1 MVKQFTY
8 KRSENAVHALMMI
21 MRITYI
27 TAKRLVGRDDFVN
40 GMQTLQKENPAKAAL
55 GVLIANVALHIKHLI
70 SKRMDNN
77 TQPLTY
83 TTITVAATS
92 IPTAPYYFRS
102 FWGAMN

>member
-1 MVKQFTY
+1 MVRQFTY

-40 GMQTLQKENPAKAAL
+40 GMQTLRKENPAKAAL

-70 SKRMDNN
+70 SKRMDI
-77 TQPLTY
+77 TPSHLRIPRLPWPRRLFQPRH
-83 TTITVAATS
+83 TI
-92 IPTAPYYFRS
+92 FGH
-102 FWGAMN
+102 FGGQ